1 MSNED
6 PSTFT
11 QKDLMQHL
19 LHASQHA
26 ATREELQTVKHEIV
40 ADIDK
45 RFEQVDKRF
54 EQVDKRFEQV
64 DKRFEQVD
72 KRFDELK
79 SDIKEQSRRHD
90 RLSWYLF
97 AGMLAIFFKDQLA
110 TLFAS

>member
-1 MSNED
+1 MPNED

-54 EQVDKRFEQV
+54 
-64 DKRFEQVD
+64 
-72 KRFDELK
+72 DELK
-79 SDIKEQSRRHD
+79 SDIKEQSKRHD

-110 TLFAS
+110 TLLTS

>member
-54 EQVDKRFEQV
+54 
-64 DKRFEQVD
+64 
-72 KRFDELK
+72 DELK
-79 SDIKEQSRRHD
+79 SDIKEQSKRHD

-110 TLFAS
+110 TLLTS

>member
-54 EQVDKRFEQV
+54 EQVDKRF
-64 DKRFEQVD
+64 
-72 KRFDELK
+72 DELK

>member
-26 ATREELQTVKHEIV
+26 ATREELQTVKQEIV
-40 ADIDK
+40 ADI
-45 RFEQVDKRF
+45 
-54 EQVDKRFEQV
+54 

-79 SDIKEQSRRHD
+79 SDIKEQSKRHD

-110 TLFAS
+110 TLLTS

>member
-64 DKRFEQVD
+64 DKRF
-72 KRFDELK
+72 DELK
-79 SDIKEQSRRHD
+79 SDIKEQSKRHD

-110 TLFAS
+110 TLLTS

>member
-54 EQVDKRFEQV
+54 EQVDKRF
-64 DKRFEQVD
+64 
-72 KRFDELK
+72 DELK

-110 TLFAS
+110 TLLTS

>member
-64 DKRFEQVD
+64 DKRF
-72 KRFDELK
+72 DELK

>member
-26 ATREELQTVKHEIV
+26 ATREELQTVKQEIV
-40 ADIDK
+40 ADI
-45 RFEQVDKRF
+45 
-54 EQVDKRFEQV
+54 DKRFEQV

>member
-54 EQVDKRFEQV
+54 EQVDKRF
-64 DKRFEQVD
+64 
-72 KRFDELK
+72 DELK
-79 SDIKEQSRRHD
+79 SDIKEQSKRHD

-110 TLFAS
+110 TLLTS

>member
-11 QKDLMQHL
+11 QKALMQHL

-64 DKRFEQVD
+64 DKRF
-72 KRFDELK
+72 DELK
-79 SDIKEQSRRHD
+79 SDIKEQSKRHD

-110 TLFAS
+110 TLLTS

>member
-54 EQVDKRFEQV
+54 EQVDKRF
-64 DKRFEQVD
+64 
-72 KRFDELK
+72 DELK
-79 SDIKEQSRRHD
+79 SDIKEQSKRHD